1 MTNVNPDQRRRIHAV
16 NLMIAAQVSL
26 LCGVLVFVS
35 FLCLRLKLLFYI
47 SFLLLS
53 SVAPLLAILSYVT
66 TLRLKDS
73 KEKRS
78 LVVRIV
84 ILSIPLLVVILGVT
98 SYSLPYLYTPP
109 ALTRKNIEF
118 YQRCVDFARSHAE
131 HQEFDL
137 LWSGR
142 LYIAKDT
149 WLVHRE
155 FDSDEL
161 SKRFSEHDIVELREL
176 AGLMRNF
183 RCVKVV
189 RRKNI
194 VLFYQCRNM
203 FLPNRPGVAYA
214 LDGNNP
220 NQMRSEE
227 VQELLPFTRVTND
240 WYYSRL
246 LVLDALRRGGLVRV
260 PRSLIDRATRFEE

>member
-1 MTNVNPDQRRRIHAV
+1 MNPDQIRRIRAV

-26 LCGVLVFVS
+26 LCGVLVLVS
-35 FLCLRLKLLFYI
+35 FLCLRLRLLVCI

-53 SVAPLLAILSYVT
+53 LVAPLLAILSYVT
-66 TLRLKDS
+66 TLRLNDLE
-73 KEKRS
+73 EKCS
-78 LVVRIV
+78 SVVRIL
-84 ILSIPLLVVILGVT
+84 ILTVPLLVVILGVT

-118 YQRCVDFARSHAE
+118 YKRCVEFARSHAE

-155 FDSDEL
+155 FYSDEL
-161 SKRFSEHDIVELREL
+161 SKRFSEHDIGELREL

-183 RCVKVV
+183 RCVKVA
-189 RRKNI
+189 RRKDI
-194 VLFYQCRNM
+194 VLFYQRRNI

-214 LDGNNP
+214 LEGKNP
-220 NQMRSEE
+220 NQMRSKE
-227 VQELLPFTRVTND
+227 VQSLLPFIRVTND
-240 WYYSRL
+240 WYCSRL